1 MADRPQNPFPGDD
14 AGGDVPGNAAPLTR
28 AGQEP
33 NDPASPDRRM
43 RPAGNGS
50 RGPSPRAMSDI
61 VVASAKVAAIV
72 EAAERAAEDLRLKT
86 EDRARERIAEA
97 DRAANLRVDA
107 ADAEARDLL
116 DAARREAAALT
127 AEAQEAVRHIHER
140 ASLARDEAERRKIDA
155 IQEARDEAA
164 SVKAAADV
172 YAEDV
177 KRKAKTDARDI
188 IAEAHDAAR
197 GVLRDGTQLSGHL
210 EELSESL
217 RRNAERLLNDVKLA
231 HGRLTADLD
240 QATPTGLPEPVKS
253 RRVEEPPPERPT
265 SSTTELE
272 VPEFLPR
279 RR

>member
-140 ASLARDEAERRKIDA
+140 ASLARDEA
-155 IQEARDEAA
+155 A

-172 YAEDV
+172 YAEEV